1 MIFPLISQAKNSG
14 EFYERRPSIKQP
26 RNFTKADILIQNRNG
41 DRVVLKDYRKK
52 NFLIRNSYGRFTL
65 KKEAEAYS
73 RLSGVEGVPR
83 CFGLEKNYVLI
94 LEYINGKT
102 LSSFK
107 SGEVPESVFFK
118 LEKILFA
125 MHSRGVV
132 NSDLHRSNV
141 ILTPDWDVYIV
152 DFASAL
158 FTDKADNPG
167 FFFRGIK
174 NLDLHAFERMRCKYL
189 CLDDP
194 VPKGFFGV
202 CYNVFSKLKRRVKK
216 IKRRVKKKQ
225 ITLKRRS

>member
-1 MIFPLISQAKNSG
+1 M
-14 EFYERRPSIKQP
+14 
-26 RNFTKADILIQNRNG
+26 
-41 DRVVLKDYRKK
+41 
-52 NFLIRNSYGRFTL
+52 IRNSYVRFTL
-65 KKEAEAYS
+65 KNEARAYS
-73 RLSGVEGVPR
+73 RLSGVEGIPR
-83 CFGLEKNYVLI
+83 CFGLEKNHVLI

-107 SGEVPESVFFK
+107 HGKVPESVFFK

-141 ILTPDWDVYIV
+141 ILTPDWDVYLI

-167 FFFRGIK
+167 FFFRVIK

-202 CYNVFSKLKRRVKK
+202 CYNVLSKIKRRVKK